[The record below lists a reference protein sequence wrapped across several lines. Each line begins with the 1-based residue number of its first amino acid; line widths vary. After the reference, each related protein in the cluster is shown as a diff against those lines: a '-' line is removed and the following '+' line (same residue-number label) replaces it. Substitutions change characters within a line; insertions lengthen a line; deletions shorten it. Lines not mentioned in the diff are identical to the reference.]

1 MRPESADG
9 GRLCDS
15 VTNVP
20 RRGHAAVTSFPQTT
34 FCASQPGETTMVRD
48 EYVIDD
54 VLPLA
59 GSKVLRIVD
68 GCNLLIH
75 VWQGSLWITQEGDRR
90 DIVLAAGESFRLDR
104 NGVMLARAWGDTVL
118 ALA

>member
-1 MRPESADG
+1 
-9 GRLCDS
+9 
-15 VTNVP
+15 
-20 RRGHAAVTSFPQTT
+20 
-34 FCASQPGETTMVRD
+34 MVRD

-104 NGVMLARAWGDTVL
+104 NGVRLARAWGDTVL
-118 ALA
+118 ALASPRGARLSRDISARTEPPHTSLECARTQ